1 MNPINT
7 PTSKID
13 PQLLK
18 KYEGKTCLVTGG
30 ASFIGSNLVDALA
43 QVCESVVVVDD
54 FSSGRIENLIRHVDN
69 KAVSVIEADLSSRE
83 QANMYIN
90 EVDVLFNLAAVHG
103 GRGFIEAYPSKM
115 MVNLA
120 IDKLNY
126 K

>member
-13 PQLLK
+13 AQLLK

-54 FSSGRIENLIRHVDN
+54 FSSGRLENLIRHVDN

-90 EVDVLFNLAAVHG
+90 
-103 GRGFIEAYPSKM
+103 
-115 MVNLA
+115 
-120 IDKLNY
+120 
-126 K
+126 